1 MKRGDVQRNGS
12 LMDRQRGDAG
22 SPVGTVST
30 VSRVPFRNI
39 RPHFHLQHSRV
50 PVRIPMST
58 RSGSGVAP
66 LGHMRPLDASGRTRT
81 APGFSLI
88 ELLFALG
95 IASVLAALAMPVS
108 NQYVR
113 WAKAD
118 SATEATLRVITG
130 ARDRAIAERRNIELT
145 FVMPNIL
152 RLERENI
159 DASGNTTS
167 KTTELEVMLDNGQQF
182 LKFTG
187 VPDTPDAFG
196 NSSAVT
202 FGGTAPY
209 MFASDGTLVDSS
221 GDPVNGTILTGT
233 PNQKETARAVT
244 IFGASGLIRSW
255 KWRGSSWAK

>member
-1 MKRGDVQRNGS
+1 
-12 LMDRQRGDAG
+12 
-22 SPVGTVST
+22 
-30 VSRVPFRNI
+30 
-39 RPHFHLQHSRV
+39 
-50 PVRIPMST
+50 
-58 RSGSGVAP
+58 
-66 LGHMRPLDASGRTRT
+66 MRPLDADRRAIGS
-81 APGFSLI
+81 ASGFSIL
-88 ELLFALG
+88 EVLFALG
-95 IASVLAALAMPVS
+95 IAGVLAALAMPVT

-118 SATEATLRVITG
+118 SSAEATLRIITG

-145 FVMPNIL
+145 FVSPNIV

-159 DASGNTTS
+159 DANGNTTG

-196 NSSAVT
+196 NSSAIT

-221 GDPVNGTILTGT
+221 GDPINGTIFTGT

-244 IFGASGLIRSW
+244 IFGASGLVRSW
-255 KWRGSSWAK
+255 KWRGSSWVK

>member
-1 MKRGDVQRNGS
+1 
-12 LMDRQRGDAG
+12 
-22 SPVGTVST
+22 
-30 VSRVPFRNI
+30 
-39 RPHFHLQHSRV
+39 
-50 PVRIPMST
+50 
-58 RSGSGVAP
+58 
-66 LGHMRPLDASGRTRT
+66 MRPLDADRRAIRS
-81 APGFSLI
+81 ASGFSIL
-88 ELLFALG
+88 EVLFALG
-95 IASVLAALAMPVS
+95 IASVLAALAMPVT

-118 SATEATLRVITG
+118 SSAEATLRIITG

-145 FVMPNIL
+145 FVSPNIV

-159 DASGNTTS
+159 DANGNTTG

-196 NSSAVT
+196 NSSAIT

-221 GDPVNGTILTGT
+221 GDPINGTIFTGT

-244 IFGASGLIRSW
+244 IFGASGLVRSW
-255 KWRGSSWAK
+255 KWRGSSWVK

>member
-1 MKRGDVQRNGS
+1 
-12 LMDRQRGDAG
+12 
-22 SPVGTVST
+22 
-30 VSRVPFRNI
+30 
-39 RPHFHLQHSRV
+39 
-50 PVRIPMST
+50 
-58 RSGSGVAP
+58 
-66 LGHMRPLDASGRTRT
+66 MRPLDADRRSIRS
-81 APGFSLI
+81 ASGFSIL
-88 ELLFALG
+88 EVLFALG
-95 IASVLAALAMPVS
+95 IAGVLAALAMPVTS
-108 NQYVR
+108 QYVR

-118 SATEATLRVITG
+118 SSAEATMRIITS

-145 FVMPNIL
+145 FVSPNIV

-159 DASGNTTS
+159 DASGNTTG

-196 NSSAVT
+196 NASAIT

-221 GDPVNGTILTGT
+221 GDPINGTIFTGT

-244 IFGASGLIRSW
+244 IFGASGLVRSW
-255 KWRGSSWAK
+255 KWRGSSWVK